1 MHRVLL
7 LNMPFVSLSRPAIGI
22 SLLKARLAQEGIS
35 CTAGYGNLLFA
46 ERAGLATYDLIN
58 DRLSGSMFAGDW
70 LFSEYVFPSLDRSPF
85 IAALKQH
92 LGDGAEYA
100 AILDLRRQIV
110 PFLEEAL
117 LAFDVADY
125 DIIGF
130 TTTFEQNL
138 ASLALATLIKARF
151 PQKTIV
157 FGGANCEGVMGLEL
171 HRQFTC
177 IDYVCSGESDDSFP
191 KLVKCL
197 SSGLP
202 TSGIPGV
209 VSRQDGRS
217 VPAADADRIDDLD
230 RLPDPDYD
238 DYFNA
243 LRRSSL
249 AASVKPSLLIESG
262 RGCWWGM
269 KSHCTFCGLNGS
281 TLAFRAKS
289 AERVYAE
296 LERQKQ
302 RYGIGSFLAVDN
314 IMSYHYFRTL
324 LPMLKE
330 RNPGIT
336 LFYEVKANL
345 KREHVELLRDA
356 GVRSIQPGIESLN
369 SNVLRIM
376 RKGVSALQNVHLLRL
391 CREYGVELAWNLLY
405 GFPGESP
412 EDYQATAR
420 LVEALD
426 HLRPPGAV
434 ARIRLDRFS
443 PHFDRHEEFGIVA
456 IRPFAIYR
464 HLYHLPA
471 ESIANLAYFFEFE
484 YADGR
489 NPAAYAEPA
498 LAKVREW
505 KARRGGD
512 LIKCYG
518 LRPELTLVDTRA
530 GRERL
535 DFPLNGLQRAVYD
548 FCDDIQ
554 NRADI
559 ARFADERAGRP
570 VSVDALLEQ
579 FVEYRLMMR
588 EGNQYVS
595 LAIDPRRARGAEAPA
610 EETGTR
616 AAQAAL
622 ATV

>member
-1 MHRVLL
+1 
-7 LNMPFVSLSRPAIGI
+7 
-22 SLLKARLAQEGIS
+22 
-35 CTAGYGNLLFA
+35 
-46 ERAGLATYDLIN
+46 
-58 DRLSGSMFAGDW
+58 
-70 LFSEYVFPSLDRSPF
+70 
-85 IAALKQH
+85 
-92 LGDGAEYA
+92 
-100 AILDLRRQIV
+100 
-110 PFLEEAL
+110 
-117 LAFDVADY
+117 
-125 DIIGF
+125 
-130 TTTFEQNL
+130 
-138 ASLALATLIKARF
+138 
-151 PQKTIV
+151 
-157 FGGANCEGVMGLEL
+157 
-171 HRQFTC
+171 
-177 IDYVCSGESDDSFP
+177 
-191 KLVKCL
+191 
-197 SSGLP
+197 
-202 TSGIPGV
+202 
-209 VSRQDGRS
+209 
-217 VPAADADRIDDLD
+217 VPAAAPDRIDDLD

-238 DYFNA
+238 DYFAA

-302 RYGIGSFLAVDN
+302 RYGVGNFLAVDN
-314 IMSYHYFRTL
+314 IMSYRYFRTL

-345 KREHVELLRDA
+345 KRDHVELLRDA

-376 RKGVSALQNVHLLRL
+376 RKGVSALQNVQLLRL

-412 EDYQATAR
+412 EDYLATAR
-420 LVEALD
+420 VVESLD

-443 PHFDRHEEFGIVA
+443 PHFDRHEEFGITG
-456 IRPFAIYR
+456 IRPFAIYG
-464 HLYHLPA
+464 HLYQLPP

-489 NPAAYAEPA
+489 NPVAYAEPA
-498 LAKVREW
+498 LTKVREW
-505 KARRGGD
+505 KSHRGGD

-518 LRPELTLVDTRA
+518 VRPELTLVDTRA

-535 DFPLNGLQRAVYD
+535 DFPLNGLQREVYD
-548 FCDDIQ
+548 FCDEIQ
-554 NRADI
+554 NHADI
-559 ARFADERAGRP
+559 VRFADERAGRP
-570 VSVDALLEQ
+570 VSVGALLEQ
-579 FVEYRLMMR
+579 FVEHRLMLR
-588 EGNQYVS
+588 EGNQYLS
-595 LAIDPRRARGAEAPA
+595 LAIDPRRARRADAAAAEP
-610 EETGTR
+610 GTP
-616 AAQAAL
+616 AAQASL